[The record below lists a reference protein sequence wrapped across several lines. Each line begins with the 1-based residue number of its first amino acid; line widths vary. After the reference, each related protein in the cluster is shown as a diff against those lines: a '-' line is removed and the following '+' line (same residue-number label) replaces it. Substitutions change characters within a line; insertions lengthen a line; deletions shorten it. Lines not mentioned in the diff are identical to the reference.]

1 MKIYAVLGSAPLGAD
16 RISLVECNQRDV
28 MLSFFDYG
36 KSFVSLS
43 SLNQAIKDKYEAQNN
58 ISSRRDSRPL

>member
-16 RISLVECNQRDV
+16 RISLVECEQLDV

-43 SLNQAIKDKYEAQNN
+43 STNQAIKDKYHERQSNN
-58 ISSRRDSRPL
+58 QPRITS